1 MNIELW
7 KWWERSLQDKF
18 LNVLVK
24 RIPPFFT
31 TGSSFK
37 LPHGQGQFLNPN
49 YTLFSVLLNWEFKE
63 KCSNLKTP
71 NFRIK
76 WWFFSRMARW
86 QKNEN
91 WSKIFLEIGHELK
104 FKISWKTQEI
114 ASKYWKMC
122 SKWVKIIFWNLGK
135 V

>member
-24 RIPPFFT
+24 RIPTYFT

-86 QKNEN
+86 QKKWKLVEN
-91 WSKIFLEIGHELK
+91 IFGNWTWIEVQNRLKNARNCIKIV
-104 FKISWKTQEI
+104 
-114 ASKYWKMC
+114 KMC